1 MSVRDGLYSL
11 GVTPSLIENVA
22 PCDMPELNLS
32 QAARLYGKSRMTL
45 HRHCG
50 SGRVTSRL
58 SDDGQRLIDLS
69 ELIRVYGEPPN
80 RVTPD
85 TSTGPSQR
93 DIPEDTIQSERDDL
107 LLRELQALR
116 EQVHQLHE
124 EVRDLRRLP
133 APEQFQEA
141 LEKTSQDH
149 SLARS
154 PGGPIRDFADILR
167 RFEAKQ

>member
-1 MSVRDGLYSL
+1 LSVRDGLYSL

-69 ELIRVYGEPPN
+69 ELIRAYGEPPN

-85 TSTGPSQR
+85 TPAAPSRR
-93 DIPEDTIQSERDDL
+93 DTPGDTSQSERDDL

-116 EQVHQLHE
+116 EQVTQLQE
-124 EVRDLRRLP
+124 EVRELRRLP
-133 APEQFQEA
+133 APGKLQEKREQ
-141 LEKTSQDH
+141 TSSDT
-149 SLARS
+149 S
-154 PGGPIRDFADILR
+154 PPGEPVRGFGDLLR
-167 RFEAKQ
+167 RFEAKH

>member
-1 MSVRDGLYSL
+1 
-11 GVTPSLIENVA
+11 
-22 PCDMPELNLS
+22 MPELNLS

-69 ELIRVYGEPPN
+69 ELIRAYGEPPN

-85 TSTGPSQR
+85 TPAAPSRR
-93 DIPEDTIQSERDDL
+93 DTPGDTSQSERDDL

-116 EQVHQLHE
+116 EQVTQLQE
-124 EVRDLRRLP
+124 EVRELRRLP
-133 APEQFQEA
+133 APEQLQGA
-141 LEKTSQDH
+141 LKKASQADAPARPPEK
-149 SLARS
+149 
-154 PGGPIRDFADILR
+154 PIIGFGDLLK
-167 RFEAKQ
+167 RFEAKH